1 MSSTGFEPAAS
12 ASAALRSIQLSYEDA
27 LAPPPIAI
35 RPSDCIIARLI
46 LPVNFGFVQG
56 GIHGSE
62 QVMSQTSKWAPISL
76 RLPA

>member
-35 RPSDCIIARLI
+35 RPSECIIARLI
-46 LPVNFGFVQG
+46 LPVNFGFVEG
-56 GIHGSE
+56 GVHGSD
-62 QVMSQTSKWAPISL
+62 QVMSQTRKWAPISL
-76 RLPA
+76 R